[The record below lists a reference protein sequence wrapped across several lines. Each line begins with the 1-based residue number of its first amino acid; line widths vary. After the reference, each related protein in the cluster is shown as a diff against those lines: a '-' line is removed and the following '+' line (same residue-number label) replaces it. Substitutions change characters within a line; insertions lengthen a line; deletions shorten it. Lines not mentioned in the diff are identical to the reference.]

1 MQSVSLIRQLSLF
14 SGDSLCTELVRCVRS
29 LKLRERKSFVGRRAR
44 QVSQLRQELESPE
57 MGRNVGESIIWLH
70 E

>member
-1 MQSVSLIRQLSLF
+1 MYRAGSMRSLF
-14 SGDSLCTELVRCVRS
+14 
-29 LKLRERKSFVGRRAR
+29 KLGERKSFVGRRAR